1 MDWDEEEGMETTMEE
16 EESDHRY
23 AGPEDVACDVCN
35 GRKQRALKSCLSC
48 LVSYCEQHLQP
59 HHGSPA
65 FEKHELVDSSKDL
78 QENIALRQQCVY
90 TAENAEK
97 QRKLAAIRLKI
108 QQRIQERDKNVKL
121 YYLEME
127 AISDSAAETVEDSEK
142 IFTELTRVIEK
153 KRDYVNHK
161 IRSLRQIEKNR
172 VKELQKKIEQE
183 IADLKW
189 KDSELQKLAHT
200 EDENAFLQKLPSL
213 SQPGTPTDTSSIPSL
228 QDFKDVTESLA
239 KVERNVGEVLWEN
252 STDFKMAGTKVEV
265 LLSPQE
271 PSIRAALQR
280 YSCDITM
287 DPNTAEHSLKLS
299 KRNRKA
305 THTWG
310 KSQSYFHHPGRFIGW
325 PQVLSKE
332 SLTGRCYWEVEY
344 SEEKK
349 VCVAVSY
356 KEFINVDCVPECKFG
371 HNNHSWALQCE
382 GDHYKLHYV
391 VPTIFSGPK
400 SKRIGVYL
408 DYSAGI
414 LSFYSISETSTLLV
428 TVKTSFTR
436 PLYAGL
442 TICCRH
448 GQNPVT
454 AEFCKLTG

>member
-228 QDFKDVTESLA
+228 QDFKDVTESLT
-239 KVERNVGEVLWEN
+239 KVERNVGEVLREN

-271 PSIRAALQR
+271 PSIRL
-280 YSCDITM
+280 
-287 DPNTAEHSLKLS
+287 
-299 KRNRKA
+299 
-305 THTWG
+305 G
-310 KSQSYFHHPGRFIGW
+310 G
-325 PQVLSKE
+325 V
-332 SLTGRCYWEVEY
+332 TGRW
-344 SEEKK
+344 SSSMLT
-349 VCVAVSY
+349 VCPNV
-356 KEFINVDCVPECKFG
+356 NVDTRWTCRTDKIKEEQSSV
-371 HNNHSWALQCE
+371 NSWDKGTMGSNC
-382 GDHYKLHYV
+382 
-391 VPTIFSGPK
+391 T
-400 SKRIGVYL
+400 
-408 DYSAGI
+408 
-414 LSFYSISETSTLLV
+414 
-428 TVKTSFTR
+428 
-436 PLYAGL
+436 
-442 TICCRH
+442 
-448 GQNPVT
+448 
-454 AEFCKLTG
+454 